1 MIIFAIYIRHLI
13 PISITLFVVIIS
25 MVGFNRKNPAVG
37 VGIMVTFIGAMAY
50 FGIIETPTIVMG
62 AIALITIL
70 AIGVARNK
78 L

>member
-1 MIIFAIYIRHLI
+1 MIFQKFH
-13 PISITLFVVIIS
+13 
-25 MVGFNRKNPAVG
+25 
-37 VGIMVTFIGAMAY
+37 

-62 AIALITIL
+62 AIALVAVL